1 MKKLALLLTV
11 LTLAFPAQAVE
22 IGDIYYSNKSFSST
36 PVDGLLP
43 IGIVWQVND
52 AGNGGLIVALE
63 QPGSKN
69 WERAKT
75 YCRLYLTR
83 GTKAG
88 DWFMPDFLQ
97 MFPIDKMQNR
107 RINARTFLHINDRLA
122 LVKEARALKE
132 DVYMTSSDYADDKKA
147 AIGINLTT
155 GLFQSSNMNEYI
167 FISAFRLN
175 KSISFFGIEPL
186 YCTFHVL
193 FLIKKLIVITIHVA
207 LTA

>member
-88 DWFMPDFLQ
+88 DWFMPDV
-97 MFPIDKMQNR
+97 PD
-107 RINARTFLHINDRLA
+107 
-122 LVKEARALKE
+122 
-132 DVYMTSSDYADDKKA
+132 
-147 AIGINLTT
+147 
-155 GLFQSSNMNEYI
+155 
-167 FISAFRLN
+167 
-175 KSISFFGIEPL
+175 
-186 YCTFHVL
+186 
-193 FLIKKLIVITIHVA
+193 
-207 LTA
+207 

>member
-1 MKKLALLLTV
+1 MKKLALLLTI
-11 LTLAFPAQAVE
+11 LALAFPAQAVE

-63 QPGSKN
+63 QPGSRN

-132 DVYMTSSDYADDKKA
+132 DVYMTSSDYADDKKT

-155 GLFQSSNMNEYI
+155 GELVKLKKKGRH
-167 FISAFRLN
+167 AFRCMM
-175 KSISFFGIEPL
+175 SF
-186 YCTFHVL
+186 
-193 FLIKKLIVITIHVA
+193 
-207 LTA
+207 

>member
-1 MKKLALLLTV
+1 MKKLALLLTI
-11 LTLAFPAQAVE
+11 LALAFPAQAVE

-132 DVYMTSSDYADDKKA
+132 DVYMTSSDYADDKKT
-147 AIGINLTT
+147 AIGINLPT
-155 GLFQSSNMNEYI
+155 GELVKLKKKGRH
-167 FISAFRLN
+167 AFRCMM
-175 KSISFFGIEPL
+175 SF
-186 YCTFHVL
+186 
-193 FLIKKLIVITIHVA
+193 
-207 LTA
+207 